1 MPDNRSGCYPVYP
14 GDSDDPDSDMNI
26 MLKIQNLSIN
36 IDLKAIL
43 SNIHLECTPGSLT
56 GIIGPNGAG
65 KSSLLRAIVGIWH
78 PNSGQIDYQQQS
90 LFLLSGKK
98 RAQILTY
105 LPQNMLYEK
114 GHRVDEFILL
124 ANHPWRGVPERSNLE
139 QRLQEALTICN
150 IEHLRDRYLHTLS
163 GGEKQRVF
171 LAQVVFQDTPVILLD
186 EPTTFLDFKHV
197 LHIEDVLK
205 YLLNKRKIILCVT
218 HDLYMAQHLSTHI
231 LALKNGNTYASGAT
245 ADILNVQ
252 LISQLFE
259 IAEPYVEQRFRF

>member
-1 MPDNRSGCYPVYP
+1 M
-14 GDSDDPDSDMNI
+14 
-26 MLKIQNLSIN
+26 
-36 IDLKAIL
+36 
-43 SNIHLECTPGSLT
+43 
-56 GIIGPNGAG
+56 
-65 KSSLLRAIVGIWH
+65 
-78 PNSGQIDYQQQS
+78 
-90 LFLLSGKK
+90 LSGKK

-259 IAEPYVEQRFRF
+259 IAEPYVEQRFRFTMNHSHHHHHDSGYFEAAVRERLRACHCPDQFGHLEELAVQPGTIQQSHHPVPHRALILFAADHGIAQECISLAACHGRNHSEADER